1 MRLEHLDLNLLI
13 ALDILLEE
21 KNITQSAARL
31 HITQSAASGI
41 LKRLRDFFEDDLLVQ
56 VGRSMQPTPY
66 ALEIQEP
73 VREVLVTI
81 RSTII
86 NRRLSEPKE
95 SRRHFKIVV
104 SDYLVTVVFTRVLQQ
119 LQNTAPHMTF
129 EFITPSQSAS
139 DMLSRGEVDLMIV
152 PEQYGP
158 RGHASE
164 LIFEDDFC
172 CLVCAETWSDTNTLS
187 LEQYKEAGH
196 ITIGLSAEDTPG
208 AEEHYIK
215 TWQINRRIEV
225 KTNDFNTL
233 PQLVMNTSR
242 IATIQ
247 RRLAKRYIQYLP
259 LKILP
264 TPIEI
269 PIFKEY
275 MHWNKSFASDPIH
288 SWLRQQIKELGTTP
302 VSV

>member
-13 ALDILLEE
+13 ALDIFLEE
-21 KNITQSAARL
+21 KNITQSALRL

-41 LKRLRDFFEDDLLVQ
+41 LKRLRDFFEDELLVQ

-73 VREVLVTI
+73 VREVLVKI

-86 NRRLSEPKE
+86 NRRLSEPSE

-104 SDYLVTVVFTRVLQQ
+104 SDYLVTVVFTKVLQQ
-119 LQNTAPHMTF
+119 LQISAPHMTF

-139 DMLSRGEVDLMIV
+139 EMLSRGEVDLMIV

-158 RGHASE
+158 KGHDSE
-164 LIFEDDFC
+164 LIFEDEFC
-172 CLVCAETWSDTNTLS
+172 CLVCANLWSDATEIS
-187 LEQYKEAGH
+187 LEQFKNAGH

-215 TWQINRRIEV
+215 TWQVNRRIEV
-225 KTNDFNTL
+225 KSNDFNTL
-233 PQLVMNTSR
+233 PQLVMNTTR
-242 IATIQ
+242 IATLQ
-247 RRLAKRYIQYLP
+247 RRLANRYCQFLP

-264 TPIEI
+264 TPLEI
-269 PIFKEY
+269 PVFKEY
-275 MHWNKSFASDPIH
+275 MHWNKSFANDPIH
-288 SWLRQQIKELGTTP
+288 YWLRQQIKLHGNINA
-302 VSV
+302 